1 MNEKRTVSPEVAHT
15 TLQILFIVMLIGAV
29 AWILRPFLTS
39 LVWATTIVVATWP
52 GLLFF
57 QDKLWGKRW
66 IAVVVMTVLLLLV
79 IIVPI
84 SLAVASIVAK
94 ADNIVSWIHSLA
106 TFTLPQPPEWV
117 GAIPILGTKL
127 AALWREYALLK
138 PEELSALLT
147 PYGLKTVNWFVA
159 QAGSVGMM
167 ALHFFLAVVISIL
180 LYAKGETAADWVLG
194 FTRRLAGE
202 QGEKAAVLAAKAIR
216 GVALGVVV
224 TATMQA
230 ALGGIGLVVA
240 GVPVAALLTAVM
252 FILCL
257 AQIGPFLV
265 LVPAVIWAY
274 WMGRVVG
281 GTVLLFFS
289 VLAVTLD
296 NFVRP
301 FLIRKGA

>member
-1 MNEKRTVSPEVAHT
+1 
-15 TLQILFIVMLIGAV
+15 
-29 AWILRPFLTS
+29 
-39 LVWATTIVVATWP
+39 
-52 GLLFF
+52 
-57 QDKLWGKRW
+57 
-66 IAVVVMTVLLLLV
+66 MTVLLLLV

-265 LVPAVIWAY
+265 LVPAVKGPICARQR
-274 WMGRVVG
+274 MNITAVNI
-281 GTVLLFFS
+281 FS

-301 FLIRKGA
+301 FLIRKGADLPLILIFAGVIGGLVAFGVVGLFIGPVALAVAFMLFKTWISVDEGEEGAVVPKREGKSERVGT